1 MILEYFT
8 IRQGALNDDVI
19 DPSIMEIMNKETQPV
34 VKEMSENRL
43 PFGSRKTGNYILI
56 QYIASDAL
64 KIVPNTVCSKTLLSL
79 VRFLMHQTLCN
90 FPGPCI
96 SFCFCYGMIASFLFS
111 KQIEG
116 LVLLIRAGSS

>member
-1 MILEYFT
+1 MYFT

-64 KIVPNTVCSKTLLSL
+64 KIVPNTVVKLYW
-79 VRFLMHQTLCN
+79 VWYDF
-90 FPGPCI
+90 
-96 SFCFCYGMIASFLFS
+96 
-111 KQIEG
+111 
-116 LVLLIRAGSS
+116 